1 VVKKENVC
9 NHCGSI
15 DLFTDSSQGQ
25 TTCNGC
31 GSVLSQNNVVSM
43 VEIEN
48 LKLVGGSIVYKQK
61 RNLRISGGVVK
72 SDLGYRDQCR
82 LKAICLVRELANKF
96 NIQQS
101 LVLTIITGLDSF
113 YNPDLH
119 EDERNK
125 KRFSTYGSGKIHR
138 CIACA
143 MFFCI
148 CREARNPE
156 GRMNPI
162 TLRELAAS
170 ADVPVY
176 ELAHH
181 QRYVEDVCQHLR
193 VKSKEAW
200 TPQHYIDRIF
210 SHLVHKKRPEI
221 KFTKWHKQ
229 HYPWYFSR
237 EHPGSII
244 YSMLDCTKKNAD
256 CQWVKKLRQR
266 TEALLT
272 IAMFFDYSLGRAP
285 LGVTVAA
292 ISISADTIG
301 LLFKISELMKPFQ
314 LNPRAVKSKKKE
326 LLELVRA
333 LAGSLPF
340 SQHELETDPY
350 EAVAM
355 ILEHYPLFLR
365 FYKHDKEKEILQAAA
380 PVPLDPGN
388 NVAQSASGPL
398 DVPKFR
404 ESEKAKSDRI
414 LLIQGVLREIK
425 KGGYD
430 MKKVVWGDS
439 AVKNQ
444 VENMMINHKRGRKR
458 KRKSKEWG
466 HAKKMIKRGFAIS
479 AMLDQCTKPLKL
491 IESQYDTDKSYRD
504 KFVSV
509 EGVMQAAAKRRPSQ
523 RSVALDPDTYSE
535 LMVKEEP
542 SLPIKEEEDSEGC
555 ELDDDL
561 EFSDQEMTAIAPE
574 KVTEVILPVVTPK
587 VEPQKKQSVTRR
599 IKRLYVKL
607 DQVSPRFEICA
618 IDTLR
623 DRKSVNVRKP
633 LGQNPIDF
641 AIAVTDEDIDQYLCT
656 PTEITIQE
664 QFLKKL
670 LEEE

>member
-1 VVKKENVC
+1 MSSPTVKKENVC

-15 DLFTDSSQGQ
+15 DLVTDPSQGQ

-48 LKLVGGSIVYKQK
+48 LKLVGGTIVYKQK

-82 LKAICLVRELANKF
+82 LKVIALVRELANKF

-101 LVLTIITGLDSF
+101 LVLTIISGLDSF
-113 YNPDLH
+113 YNPELH
-119 EDERNK
+119 EDVRNR

-138 CIACA
+138 CVACA

-148 CREARNPE
+148 CREARNAE

-181 QRYVEDVCQHLR
+181 QRYVEDVCGNLR

-210 SHLVHKKRPEI
+210 SHLLHKQRPEI
-221 KFTKWHKQ
+221 KHTEWHKQ
-229 HYPWYFSR
+229 TYPWFFSR
-237 EHPGSII
+237 EHPGSIV
-244 YSMLDCTKKNAD
+244 YSMLDCTKKNSD
-256 CQWVKKLRQR
+256 CRWVKKLRQR

-301 LLFKISELMKPFQ
+301 LFFKIAELMKPFQ
-314 LNPRAVKSKKKE
+314 LNPRAVRGKKKE

-333 LAGSLPF
+333 LGGPLPF
-340 SQHELETDPY
+340 SQHEWENDPT

-365 FYKHDKEKEILQAAA
+365 FFKHDKEKEILQAAA
-380 PVPLDPGN
+380 PGPINSRDD
-388 NVAQSASGPL
+388 AAESATGSL

-404 ESEKAKSDRI
+404 ESEKAKSERI
-414 LLIQGVLREIK
+414 FLIQGVLREIK
-425 KGGYD
+425 EGGYD
-430 MKKVVWGDS
+430 MTKVVWGDKN
-439 AVKNQ
+439 VKNQ
-444 VENMMINHKRGRKR
+444 VENMMVTQKRGRKR
-458 KRKSKEWG
+458 KRKSKEWD
-466 HAKKMIKRGFAIS
+466 HAKRMIKRGFAIS
-479 AMLDQCTKPLKL
+479 AMLDQCTKPLNL
-491 IESQYDTDKSYRD
+491 IESQHDTDKSYRE

-509 EGVMQAAAKRRPSQ
+509 EGVVQKAAKRLTYKHP
-523 RSVALDPDTYSE
+523 VALDPKSYSE
-535 LMVKEEP
+535 QMVKEERAVVV
-542 SLPIKEEEDSEGC
+542 KEEDESERC
-555 ELDDDL
+555 VLDDDL
-561 EFSDQEMTAIAPE
+561 EFSDQEISVLAPQKE
-574 KVTEVILPVVTPK
+574 TMVLPAVKPK
-587 VEPQKKQSVTRR
+587 AEPQKTVRR
-599 IKRLYVKL
+599 VKRLYVRI
-607 DQVSPRFEICA
+607 DRVSPRFEICA
-618 IDTLR
+618 IDSVR
-623 DRKSVNVRKP
+623 DHEMHVRKP

-641 AIAVTDEDIDQYLCT
+641 AIPVTDEDIDQYLCT
-656 PTEITIQE
+656 PAEITIQE
-664 QFLKKL
+664 QFLNKL
-670 LEEE
+670 LEEN

>member
-15 DLFTDSSQGQ
+15 DLVTDSSQGQ

-48 LKLVGGSIVYKQK
+48 LKLVGGTIVYKQK

-82 LKAICLVRELANKF
+82 LKAISLVRELANKF

-101 LVLTIITGLDSF
+101 LVLTIIAALDSF
-113 YNPDLH
+113 YNPDIH

-138 CIACA
+138 CVACA

-148 CREARNPE
+148 CREARNSE

-181 QRYVEDVCQHLR
+181 QRYVEDVCQNLR
-193 VKSKEAW
+193 VKSKDAW

-210 SHLVHKKRPEI
+210 SHLLHKKRPKI
-221 KFTKWHKQ
+221 KYTEWHKQ
-229 HYPWYFSR
+229 HYPWFFSR
-237 EHPGSII
+237 EHPGSIV

-256 CQWVKKLRQR
+256 CRWVKKLRQR
-266 TEALLT
+266 SEALLT
-272 IAMFFDYSLGRAP
+272 IAVFFDYSLGRAP

-301 LLFKISELMKPFQ
+301 LFFKISELMKPFQ
-314 LNPRAVKSKKKE
+314 LNPRAVKGKKKE

-333 LAGSLPF
+333 LSGPLPF
-340 SQHELETDPY
+340 SKHEWETDPT

-365 FYKHDKEKEILQAAA
+365 FFKHDKEKEILRAAA
-380 PVPLDPGN
+380 PGPLNPRD
-388 NVAQSASGPL
+388 VATESPTGSL

-404 ESEKAKSDRI
+404 ESEKAKSERI

-425 KGGYD
+425 KGGHD
-430 MKKVVWGDS
+430 MKKVVWGDDN
-439 AVKNQ
+439 VKNQ
-444 VENMMINHKRGRKR
+444 VENIVITQKPGRKR

-466 HAKKMIKRGFAIS
+466 HAKKMIKMGFAIS

-491 IESQYDTDKSYRD
+491 IESQHYTDKSYRE

-509 EGVMQAAAKRRPSQ
+509 EGVVQAAAKRRPHQ
-523 RSVALDPDTYSE
+523 RPVALDPETYNE

-542 SLPIKEEEDSEGC
+542 SRAVKEEDESEGC

-561 EFSDQEMTAIAPE
+561 EFSDQEITLLAPRNE
-574 KVTEVILPVVTPK
+574 RRVLPVVTPK
-587 VEPQKKQSVTRR
+587 VEPQKTATSRR
-599 IKRLYVKL
+599 VKRLYIKL
-607 DQVSPRFEICA
+607 DPVSPRFEICA
-618 IDTLR
+618 IDTVR
-623 DRKSVNVRKP
+623 GQNSVNVRKP

-641 AIAVTDEDIDQYLCT
+641 AIPVTDEDIDQYLCT
-656 PTEITIQE
+656 PAEITIQE

-670 LEEE
+670 LEEQ